1 MNQPS
6 KNIRPHA
13 NVTGILAAIVGAAL
27 FVYFVDRAG
36 INAII
41 AGASRIGW
49 AFLIILG
56 LAGLRFVTRA
66 LAWKRCITET
76 NKLDTRNVLAAFLA
90 GDALGNLLPLS
101 VVVGEPVKAL
111 YLQDRIPLKFTLPAL
126 AVETLFY
133 ALSVVVIV
141 IAGGLAL
148 FLLVQPPATE
158 ILVTAAP
165 LLTLVLFVA
174 GFHWIIWKRIP
185 IVSSALHWLTR
196 LHVGTA
202 FLTRLSA
209 RAQNVEER
217 IHRDYPRKW
226 SDVLAIASLHALF
239 HLLAIAEIFLMLS
252 LISDHPP
259 TIFDAFVLEAGNRF
273 ISVVFKFV
281 PMRIGIDEAG
291 TALLATL
298 LSFSTA
304 TGITM
309 ALVRKGRL
317 LCWSAIGI
325 AALIRRGLSLAELY
339 SRVEKQDV

>member
-1 MNQPS
+1 MNQTS
-6 KNIRPHA
+6 KETRPHF
-13 NVTGILAAIVGAAL
+13 NVTGILAAMVGAAL
-27 FVYFVDRAG
+27 FVYFIDRAG

-41 AGASRIGW
+41 DGASRIGW
-49 AFLIILG
+49 AFLIVLG
-56 LAGLRFVTRA
+56 LAGLRFLTRT
-66 LAWKRCITET
+66 LAWKRCITEE
-76 NKLDTRNVLAAFLA
+76 NKLDTRSIMAAFLA

-111 YLQDRIPLKFTLPAL
+111 YLQDRVPLKFTLPAL

-141 IAGGLAL
+141 IAGGLSL

-158 ILVTAAP
+158 TFITAVP
-165 LLTLVLFVA
+165 LLTLVLLVA
-174 GFHWIIWKRIP
+174 GFHWLIWKRIP

-196 LHVGTA
+196 LHVATA

-209 RAQNVEER
+209 RTQRVEER
-217 IHRDYPRKW
+217 IHGDYPRKW
-226 SDVLAIASLHALF
+226 PDVLAIALLHALF

-259 TIFDAFVLEAGNRF
+259 TIFDAFVFEAGNRF
-273 ISVVFKFV
+273 INVVFKFV

-325 AALIRRGLSLAELY
+325 AALIRRGLSLAELH
-339 SRVEKQDV
+339 SRVGKEDL